1 MDSCIDCTS
10 KKLELLMDKYKQPI
24 CYLCMD
30 CGAVSLGEL
39 NGDFIMAKS
48 TVKKTSEYKQI
59 PKIDNSTKVIVKE
72 ELKARENRKVKN
84 DLEKKPKE
92 KAIVKNKTKTK
103 LTRKKIDK
111 RKARVE
117 VMAKAKELKKIEL
130 NKKIIELRKSNKK
143 RVEIAEILNIPL
155 STLSNYIA
163 KLNEEGII
171 ENREDKSI
179 QLKSEIIKLRKAN
192 KKKIEIAEILDIPL
206 STLGLYIIQL
216 EKDGLI
222 KNRKVKLQELKS
234 KILKL
239 RKENKSSK
247 EIAKILGKSKN
258 SINSHIGRMKKD
270 GLL

>member
-1 MDSCIDCTS
+1 MDYCIDCTS

-39 NGDFIMAKS
+39 NGDFIMSKS

-59 PKIDNSTKVIVKE
+59 PKIDNSNKVIVKE
-72 ELKARENRKVKN
+72 ELKIRENRKVKK

-103 LTRKKIDK
+103 LARKKIDK
-111 RKARVE
+111 RKARAE

-130 NKKIIELRKSNKK
+130 NKKIIESRKSNKK
-143 RVEIAEILNIPL
+143 
-155 STLSNYIA
+155 
-163 KLNEEGII
+163 
-171 ENREDKSI
+171 REDKSI
-179 QLKSEIIKLRKAN
+179 QLKSEIIKLRKAK

-222 KNRKVKLQELKS
+222 ENRKDKLKELKS